1 MPKQV
6 DLFDNVY
13 SNFTERVLANIRI
26 ETFGRD
32 IGQNSWITVEE
43 YESFFTWLKIKPE
56 HKLLEVAC
64 GAGGPA
70 IYLAEQTNAFV
81 TGIDINENGI
91 ATAKKSAMKSKNSSK
106 INFELVNANSK
117 LIFDENSF
125 NGLMCIDSMNHF
137 PDRLDVLKDWRRVLL
152 SGGRAVFTDPIVITG
167 AVSNEEIA
175 VRSSIGYFLFAP
187 EGYNEKLIKQSGF
200 NLIKTEDVTEN
211 AALISGRWFEARK
224 KHKDSLIKIE
234 GEERFEGLQKFFS
247 SVHKLTLE
255 KRLSRIAYFV
265 EK

>member
-1 MPKQV
+1 
-6 DLFDNVY
+6 
-13 SNFTERVLANIRI
+13 
-26 ETFGRD
+26 
-32 IGQNSWITVEE
+32 
-43 YESFFTWLKIKPE
+43 
-56 HKLLEVAC
+56 
-64 GAGGPA
+64 
-70 IYLAEQTNAFV
+70 
-81 TGIDINENGI
+81 
-91 ATAKKSAMKSKNSSK
+91 MKSKNSSK

-211 AALISGRWFEARK
+211 AALISGRWFEARNR
-224 KHKDSLIKIE
+224 HKNSLIKIE

-247 SVHKLTLE
+247 SVHKLTSE
-255 KRLSRIAYFV
+255 KRLSRVAYFV